1 MAGLWAW
8 IGWHQ
13 TATKWLSGGSAILLL
28 IVGVGLGITREST
41 PTPTLAEGSLQ
52 AQPIAARV
60 PATRHSVVGV
70 IRAVGPNELLVRSQ
84 RGMFFAVKWGPGSH
98 FRGGGQEIKPAALR
112 PGDAVVIIGQPA
124 QDGSLAASYVTVVP
138 RPAAAPQGENSSPR
152 PTQ

>member
-1 MAGLWAW
+1 MSGLWSW
-8 IGWHQ
+8 IGRHQ
-13 TATKWLSGGSAILLL
+13 IATRWLSGGAATLLL
-28 IVGVGLGITREST
+28 VAGIGLGINRAST
-41 PTPTLAEGSLQ
+41 PPSTLAEGAFQ
-52 AQPIAARV
+52 AQPVAARV

-98 FRGGGQEIKPAALR
+98 FRGDGQEIKPAALR

-138 RPAAAPQGENSSPR
+138 RPVATPEGSGS
-152 PTQ
+152 